1 MLNTLFV
8 ILFLLSFIGLIV
20 GMIKP
25 SMIKMNSR
33 KSILI
38 YLGGAMLLFFIL
50 VGVTAEPIKEAE
62 SNTSY
67 YLVTNVV
74 DGDTIDVNINGEIKR
89 IRLIGIDAP
98 EVSEN
103 ECYNNESFEK
113 AKELLLNKK
122 VSLEADSSQED
133 KDIYNRLLRYVFLED
148 GANFN
153 LYMIKDG
160 YALEYTYD
168 KAYKYQNEFKTA
180 QDSAKAGNKGLWNT
194 SACSGQIETTQE
206 EDSQSAP
213 TIEQTSSLSSEP
225 SQTKDTEAIQSSGSF
240 GPCGSKTKCGQMI
253 SCEEAYFYLKTCG
266 LTRLD
271 GDKDGVP
278 CESICL

>member
-1 MLNTLFV
+1 MLSTIFAS
-8 ILFLLSFIGLIV
+8 LFLISLIGLTV
-20 GMIKP
+20 GLIKP
-25 SMIKMNSR
+25 SAIRMSSR

-50 VGVTAEPIKEAE
+50 VGVTAEPIKETE

-122 VSLEADSSQED
+122 VSLEADSSQDD

-148 GANFN
+148 GTNFN

-160 YALEYTYD
+160 YAIEYTYD
-168 KAYKYQNEFKTA
+168 KAYKYQNEFKAA
-180 QDSAKAGNKGLWNT
+180 QDSAKTGNKGLWNT
-194 SACSGQIETTQE
+194 STCSGKIEIAQE
-206 EDSQSAP
+206 EDSQPAP
-213 TIEQTSSLSSEP
+213 TIKQTSSP